1 MAQIQQLLRYQEAD
15 SKLLRIEQDIANS
28 EERKKYVQ
36 TRNFLTKASEKLD
49 QLEGK
54 AQELK
59 SLLDKLN
66 EKYAEIAETL
76 KDFDHLD
83 ELVEGGADISFYKRS
98 AQNIADKIKS
108 LKGEIS
114 SLTAAIKEAND
125 EYQNLKKKVIAAQK
139 QYPELQKAYQDYK
152 KSRQDEVAA
161 ITAEME
167 EIAKDIDSEILKKYQ
182 SKRSERIFPIICRL
196 NGDRCSKCGM
206 ELSIAGKEVV
216 ASGKVIECENCHRFL
231 YSSKE

>member
-1 MAQIQQLLRYQEAD
+1 MAQIQQLLKYQEED
-15 SKLLRIEQDIANS
+15 SKLLKIEQDVASS

-59 SLLDKLN
+59 VLLDRLN
-66 EKYAEIAETL
+66 EKYGEISETL

-83 ELVEGGADISFYKRS
+83 ELVEGGADISFYKRN
-98 AQNIADKIKS
+98 AQAIIEKIKS

-114 SLTAAIKEAND
+114 SLTASVKEASE

-139 QYPELQKAYQDYK
+139 QYPDLQKAFQDYK
-152 KSRQDEVAA
+152 KSKQGEISA

-167 EIAKDIDSEILKKYQ
+167 TIAKDINPEILKKYQ
-182 SKRSERIFPIICRL
+182 AKRSERIFPIICKL
-196 NGDRCSKCGM
+196 NGDRCSKCGI
-206 ELSIAGKEVV
+206 ELSIAGKE
-216 ASGKVIECENCHRFL
+216 AASSGKVIECENCHRFL
-231 YSSKE
+231 YKPAE